1 MVSINSAF
9 DFMKSEEQDLVIIIQ
24 MRRYWH

>member
-9 DFMKSEEQDLVIIIQ
+9 DFMKIEEQDLVIIIQ